1 MGLATAAAAGN
12 VWLLMSF
19 QFNGGPEPERRETT

>member
-1 MGLATAAAAGN
+1 MGLATAAAGN